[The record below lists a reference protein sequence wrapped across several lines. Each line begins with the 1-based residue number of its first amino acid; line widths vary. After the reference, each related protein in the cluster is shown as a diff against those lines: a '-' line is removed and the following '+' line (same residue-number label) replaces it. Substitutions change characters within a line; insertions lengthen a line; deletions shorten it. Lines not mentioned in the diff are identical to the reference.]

1 MGKGI
6 AAHLCCSFYVH
17 STMKLDNGLK
27 ATLVSTKKI
36 KTAQGGLYFFG
47 GGDP

>member
-1 MGKGI
+1 MDFEVRFYAKPVNGK
-6 AAHLCCSFYVH
+6 
-17 STMKLDNGLK
+17 K
-27 ATLVSTKKI
+27 